1 MKNAFLVLNDPS
13 NKDSGLHVAS
23 IKEWNQILEINRTLP
38 RDQRRFFIKDS
49 FEDCGEID
57 CMYIETTREEYDKWH
72 SQQVY
77 AQKKR
82 KLGEQYGKVSFQDTT
97 SVGEGLTY
105 EEVIG
110 NGVDLEEAVI
120 KDTQLEALKQ
130 SLAEWKPWALDVLTL
145 YLSEKKEEA
154 TLFISKKCRVSIRTA
169 QRWKIQFEEFVMNF
183 FENF

>member
-1 MKNAFLVLNDPS
+1 MALAA
-13 NKDSGLHVAS
+13 GLCTE
-23 IKEWNQILEINRTLP
+23 KT
-38 RDQRRFFIKDS
+38 
-49 FEDCGEID
+49 
-57 CMYIETTREEYDKWH
+57 
-72 SQQVY
+72 
-77 AQKKR
+77 

-105 EEVIG
+105 EEVIC

-154 TLFISKKCRVSIRTA
+154 TLFISKKCRVSWAI
-169 QRWKIQFEEFVMNF
+169 
-183 FENF
+183 